1 MLGGLGFPCVF
12 LYGVY
17 YFLWIYYEL
26 IKNNGGIISHI
37 RYVRHV
43 KRQEKEYRR
52 IEEAYKKGKLRAIGV
67 SNFLVDDLENIIN
80 NSEIKP
86 MANQILLHIGETP
99 VDVIKFC
106 QENDIVVEAYSPIA
120 HGKALNDKTIAD
132 MADKYKVSIP
142 QLCIKYT
149 LQLDTISI
157 PKASSKEHIEDNMK
171 LDFEIKEEDMIELM
185 KLNRI
190 DYGDQAFW
198 PVFNKKKQG

>member
-1 MLGGLGFPCVF
+1 M
-12 LYGVY
+12 
-17 YFLWIYYEL
+17 
-26 IKNNGGIISHI
+26 
-37 RYVRHV
+37 
-43 KRQEKEYRR
+43 
-52 IEEAYKKGKLRAIGV
+52 
-67 SNFLVDDLENIIN
+67 SNC
-80 NSEIKP
+80 EIKP

-120 HGKALNDKTIAD
+120 HGKALNNKTIQA
-132 MADKYKVSIP
+132 MADKYKVSVP

-171 LDFEIKEEDMIELM
+171 LDFEIKEEDMLELM

-190 DYGDQAFW
+190 DYGADAFW
-198 PVFNKKKQG
+198 PVFSKKKQG